1 MTDHEDSEALEAEIQ
16 RLRAENDALAHQ
28 QDTAVLTRASVETH
42 RWRWTGAIAL
52 LVIAALLTP
61 PALVGFWGRRTIVDA
76 QRYLDTVG
84 PLASSPVIQDA
95 VATEVS
101 DQLLTAA
108 RSNLDGIIAQ
118 LNLPPAVLALR
129 PAIAG
134 AVDNFVETSVQKLIA
149 SDQFQ
154 ALWIRVNQQVQQE
167 LVKALNGDTEGAVT
181 IRDGTVYL
189 DLSIVAQAV
198 QQALVERGLT
208 VLDRIQIPNT
218 GHEIVLLSSSQ
229 LNTAQKLWT
238 FTEPIAFW
246 LLPITIL
253 LFLGAILLAPNRRR
267 MLLVSGL
274 VIVAGMALLAVALNI
289 ARSQYVDAT
298 STATF
303 SDALKIFFD
312 TVVRYLWAS
321 LGALAVL
328 GIVVAF
334 FAWLGGPSAPAGS
347 LRGLESRATTALG
360 ETAGRWEPMIA
371 FGRLV
376 ARGRTALRVVILAA
390 VIIGFIIHKQANWQ
404 NVMWCVGI
412 VLVLWVI
419 VDILAAAAGGRP
431 AGSAVEAEVPA
442 PVDA

>member
-1 MTDHEDSEALEAEIQ
+1 
-16 RLRAENDALAHQ
+16 
-28 QDTAVLTRASVETH
+28 
-42 RWRWTGAIAL
+42 
-52 LVIAALLTP
+52 
-61 PALVGFWGRRTIVDA
+61 
-76 QRYLDTVG
+76 
-84 PLASSPVIQDA
+84 
-95 VATEVS
+95 
-101 DQLLTAA
+101 
-108 RSNLDGIIAQ
+108 
-118 LNLPPAVLALR
+118 
-129 PAIAG
+129 
-134 AVDNFVETSVQKLIA
+134 
-149 SDQFQ
+149 
-154 ALWIRVNQQVQQE
+154 
-167 LVKALNGDTEGAVT
+167 
-181 IRDGTVYL
+181 
-189 DLSIVAQAV
+189 
-198 QQALVERGLT
+198 
-208 VLDRIQIPNT
+208 
-218 GHEIVLLSSSQ
+218 
-229 LNTAQKLWT
+229 
-238 FTEPIAFW
+238 
-246 LLPITIL
+246 
-253 LFLGAILLAPNRRR
+253 
-267 MLLVSGL
+267 
-274 VIVAGMALLAVALNI
+274 VALNI

>member
-1 MTDHEDSEALEAEIQ
+1 MTDHEDSAALEAEIQ

-28 QDTAVLTRASVETH
+28 DTAVLTRAPAETH

-76 QRYLDTVG
+76 QRYIDTVG
-84 PLASSPVIQDA
+84 PLASSPVIQEA

-108 RSNLDGIIAQ
+108 RGNLDGIIAQ

-134 AVDNFVETSVQKLIA
+134 AVDNFVETSVQKFIA

-154 ALWIRVNQQVQQE
+154 ALWIRVNQQIQQE

-274 VIVAGMALLAVALNI
+274 VIVVGMALLAVALNI

-298 STATF
+298 STASF
-303 SDALKIFFD
+303 SAALKIFFD
-312 TVVRYLWAS
+312 TIVRYLWAS
-321 LGALAVL
+321 IGALAVL
-328 GIVVAF
+328 GVVVAF

-347 LRGLESRATTALG
+347 LRGVESRATTALG
-360 ETAGRWEPMIA
+360 ETVGRWEPMIA
-371 FGRLV
+371 VGRLV

-404 NVMWCVGI
+404 NVLWCVGI
-412 VLVLWVI
+412 VLVLWLI

-431 AGSAVEAEVPA
+431 AGPAVEAEVPV